1 MCSRNGLCLRCVHGC
16 ADVNRPQLASG
27 QQTPFLCVYAFGS
40 RLSLLCLRSVNAVFT
55 CVRKFAF
62 EQHLCSRFLA
72 SECSRVCVYAVFT
85 TGFWAVF
92 VFACLRCPNSES
104 INSDS
109 EDSGSFRGASKVQQQ
124 NNRKGF

>member
-85 TGFWAVF
+85 GFWAVF
-92 VFACLRCPNSES
+92 VFACLRCP
-104 INSDS
+104 
-109 EDSGSFRGASKVQQQ
+109 KV
-124 NNRKGF
+124 